1 MSAVHRRHPGHFAL
15 LLCVAGLF
23 AVPLWA
29 RESPEVVQL
38 NQQLAALQAN
48 PDLREMAP
56 YERVQAQQAIVALD
70 DVRRRERERALF
82 VAQRRVEIAQIAART
97 AYAQQQLHELDR
109 LRGDLLVE
117 ASRRDAARA
126 RQEAER
132 MRIQAQIQ
140 AEEAERLRMAAEAE
154 SLARQDVEDT
164 LTTVTGQQAAKLSAA
179 KQKDAK
185 LAREEAELM
194 SGATL
199 PASRFDGDSEVFTLG
214 AAAFQPGSIKLSD
227 SGKTSLS
234 ALTAYLQAT
243 PKAKARIEGYG
254 EANVPAQKRADAVR
268 DALVAAGIP
277 KSRLSAVAK
286 GNASKSRALVL
297 RVAL

>member
-1 MSAVHRRHPGHFAL
+1 MSALNRRHRHLAL
-15 LLCVAGLF
+15 LLALAGVA
-23 AVPLWA
+23 AVPLAA
-29 RESPEVVQL
+29 RESPEATQL

-70 DVRRRERERALF
+70 DARRRDRERALF
-82 VAQRRVEIAQIAART
+82 IAQRRVEIAEVAART
-97 AYAQQQLHELDR
+97 AYAQQQLHQLDR

-117 ASRRDAARA
+117 ASQRDAARA

-140 AEEAERLRMAAEAE
+140 AEEAERLRQSAEAE
-154 SLARQDVEDT
+154 SLARQDVEAT
-164 LTTVTGQQAAKLSAA
+164 LTTVTGQQTAKLSAA

-194 SGATL
+194 SGAKL
-199 PASRFDGDSEVFTLG
+199 PPSKFDGDSEVFTLG
-214 AAAFQPGSIKLSD
+214 ASAFQSGTAKLSA